1 VVRALAT
8 GMMADSWAEHVALE
22 MATGEGFVLTAFY
35 AVIDTLDH
43 PGAVEIL
50 ERAVR
55 QEEGHV
61 DFGERETMRLCAGNP
76 QLSRQLLG
84 LSVVWMF
91 GVRQLARF
99 VEKRLPPHP
108 VLARMPEFLAMAL
121 RGNEL
126 RLQRMGL
133 LDRPLSELSAASK
146 TALVAE
152 AYARKSGASAL
163 SRLRALRPGGKRR
176 LTETYLD
183 DPQIRE
189 LARHGAE

>member
-1 VVRALAT
+1 VVRTLAI

-22 MATGEGFVLTAFY
+22 MAIGEGFVLTAFY

-61 DFGERETMRLCAGNP
+61 DFGERETMRLCANDP
-76 QLSRQLLG
+76 SLRRQLLG
-84 LSVVWMF
+84 LSLVWMW

-99 VEKRLPPHP
+99 AEKRLPPHP
-108 VLARMPEFLAMAL
+108 VLARMPEFLAMCL
-121 RGNEL
+121 RCNET
-126 RLQRMGL
+126 RLQRMNL
-133 LDRPLSELSAASK
+133 IDRPLSELSAASK
-146 TALVAE
+146 AALVAE
-152 AYARKSGASAL
+152 AYARKTSGSAL
-163 SRLRALRPGGKRR
+163 ARLSALRPGGKKR

-183 DPQIRE
+183 DPAVRE
-189 LARHGAE
+189 VS

>member
-1 VVRALAT
+1 
-8 GMMADSWAEHVALE
+8 
-22 MATGEGFVLTAFY
+22 VLTAFY

-61 DFGERETMRLCAGNP
+61 EFGERETMRLCADDP
-76 QLSRQLLG
+76 TLRRQLLG
-84 LSVVWMF
+84 LSLVWMW

-99 VEKRLPPHP
+99 AERRLPPHP
-108 VLARMPEFLAMAL
+108 VLARMPEFLAL
-121 RGNEL
+121 CLQCNEL

-133 LDRPLSELSAASK
+133 LDRPLSKLSATNKA
-146 TALVAE
+146 ALIAE
-152 AYARKSGASAL
+152 AYARKGGSAAL
-163 SRLRALRPGGKRR
+163 ARIAALRPGGKRR

-183 DPQIRE
+183 DPAIRD
-189 LARHGAE
+189 LTAS